1 MSAGKPR
8 VPPHANGL
16 TVDALLDLKHSM
28 LAALH
33 PGIPPRPLPSQ
44 SARMPVQ
51 VDHRSILIGRD
62 PSGRPVYLDERS
74 RLQHMHAIGATGS
87 GKSKMIENCVRQD
100 ILAERGVCVVDPHG
114 NHPQSLYRSL
124 LIWLHET
131 GLAKRRKIHL
141 IDPNALS
148 HTIGFNP
155 LDRGD
160 TTMQYSVIAEA
171 MYEAFERMWGDE
183 DGNTKPTIQR
193 VLTAT
198 FTALGEQGLTL
209 AEARLLFDPDDAHGI
224 RARVLEKL
232 EDIYAHDEIEYLHG
246 ISAERTGRRD
256 FRQEVIG
263 PINRIAKL
271 VRTEAVRV
279 IVGQTDHVI
288 DLREAMDEG
297 HIILANLSGGGQ
309 VYEQG
314 ADLLGRLLTRFLFFH
329 ARRRKNTDR
338 AFFVYLDECHRYV
351 SGDLPNLLAEIRKY
365 GVGVTLAHQWLAQL
379 GRADDPIREAICKG
393 PNIKAVFRIKDPRE
407 GTELAEAVMR
417 LNLEQ
422 PVHAL
427 IKPTVVG
434 HRRTIFRSTGSGSHQ
449 DYSQS
454 FGESLSVNRSRTI
467 GTSESDTTSESEAD
481 SVSHSTS
488 ESVVHSFSRTEGSS
502 DTDSESA
509 SETSG
514 TSEGDGGSLT
524 DTAGSSYGRNA
535 NSSDTYLPSG
545 NILIADPHVS
555 TSRGNGDSSGENVSR
570 ARGSN
575 WQRGN
580 SESLSSTIGTAHGT
594 SESETEG
601 VAYGRTTGETV
612 GKTITRGTARAIGR
626 SEAETKGIS
635 IGESKSRGSS
645 TGTSRTEG
653 MSEGIEPI
661 YANLPT
667 AVHGKENV
675 LYMAAQELLSLQ
687 TGTARLAYV
696 GDGGR
701 HEYLL
706 QVPNINSTDISDDHF
721 DKLRQRTLEASSSA
735 IPMLDAVTTLRER
748 ERSLKQD
755 AESNGKESDA
765 AHSFRVPLRK
775 NSEA

>member
-16 TVDALLDLKHSM
+16 TVEALLNLKHSK

-33 PGIPPRPLPSQ
+33 PSIPPRPLPSQ

-51 VDHRSILIGRD
+51 VDQRSILIGRE
-62 PSGRPVYLDERS
+62 PSGCPVYLDERS

-87 GKSKMIENCVRQD
+87 GKSKMIESCVRQD

-131 GLAKRRKIHL
+131 GLAKHRKIHL

-224 RARVLEKL
+224 RSRVLEKL

-246 ISAERTGRRD
+246 ISSERTGRRD

-422 PVHAL
+422 PVRSL

-449 DYSQS
+449 DHSYST
-454 FGESLSVNRSRTI
+454 GEAVTISLAQ
-467 GTSESDTTSESEAD
+467 TSGD
-481 SVSHSTS
+481 SVSDTDSQSETDSVSNSTS
-488 ESVVHSFSRTEGSS
+488 ESVVHSESHTESS
-502 DTDSESA
+502 SSSISESTTE
-509 SETSG
+509 SDG
-514 TSEGDGGSLT
+514 TSEGYGGSLT
-524 DTAGSSYGRNA
+524 DTAGSSFGCGSNSSESYQPSGSMLTPDPVVSTSTGRGD
-535 NSSDTYLPSG
+535 SSDTSQ
-545 NILIADPHVS
+545 S
-555 TSRGNGDSSGENVSR
+555 Q

-575 WQRGN
+575 WQSGS
-580 SESLSSTIGTAHGT
+580 SESTSSSVGTTFGT
-594 SESETEG
+594 SVSDTVG
-601 VAYGRTTGETV
+601 VAYGTSKGRTV
-612 GKTITRGTARAIGR
+612 GKSHTRGSAHTIGR
-626 SEAETKGIS
+626 SNAETRGLS
-635 IGESKSRGSS
+635 IGETTSRGTS

-696 GDGGR
+696 GVGGR

-706 QVPNINSTDISDDHF
+706 RIPNIDSTDISNEHF

-735 IPMLDAVTTLRER
+735 IPMLDAVATLRER
-748 ERSLKQD
+748 ERSLKQE
-755 AESNGKESDA
+755 AESNGSEPDA
-765 AHSFRVPLRK
+765 AHSFRVPRRK
-775 NSEA
+775 NPQA